1 MTAPTPPALDCP
13 TTTSTG
19 PNAAQQPVDSVAV
32 GEPKGAARQGVVTA
46 LPRSNRPAARP
57 GVDPTPDVPG
67 IRIFAPPVYRHHDDG
82 ARWST
87 RPGAL
92 PTAAYACPCG
102 QTGTARGQ
110 SQLRQAF
117 EFTKSY
123 CMPQPELLMFKAH
136 EKFDAEGKLID
147 EQTAEFLE
155 KYLVAFGDWVRRFR

>member
-92 PTAAYACPCG
+92 PTAAYACHCG
-102 QTGTARGQ
+102 QTGTATGPDNVPALVSEYDAHRSTCTG
-110 SQLRQAF
+110 APA
-117 EFTKSY
+117 TT
-123 CMPQPELLMFKAH
+123 PEGRA
-136 EKFDAEGKLID
+136 A
-147 EQTAEFLE
+147 A
-155 KYLVAFGDWVRRFR
+155 